1 MDASS
6 ARTSSLVMGLDA
18 GFSSTVSSPEYRA
31 VRVSATDSSAAA
43 VALRSAMQQ
52 DSSFMRDI
60 QVTSSQKLT
69 LVFGNAIVLVHLVH
83 LFPEGSAPLLVLGQQ
98 RGNLDRPLKKIID

>member
-1 MDASS
+1 
-6 ARTSSLVMGLDA
+6 
-18 GFSSTVSSPEYRA
+18 
-31 VRVSATDSSAAA
+31 
-43 VALRSAMQQ
+43 
-52 DSSFMRDI
+52 MRDI